1 MCIVEVAGLWP
12 KATAVITAS
21 ADPVAPGLCAAVP
34 FPVASPANRQVGL
47 GLKLR
52 LTANGRLRDFS
63 ESFHDAPDFNSS
75 CLDSASIIDH
85 IVGLPS

>member
-1 MCIVEVAGLWP
+1 MCIAGLWP
-12 KATAVITAS
+12 KALAVITAS
-21 ADPVAPGLCAAVP
+21 ADPVVPGLCAVA

-52 LTANGRLRDFS
+52 LTANGRVRDFS